1 MQRHGPPGLADAAS
15 QFGGNRSRAARLGL
29 RMTRQVWSR
38 NTASAAVLE
47 VVKALS
53 LDAYPTQA
61 QFRTVGMGGVDRA
74 IRVHLGGHDAMA
86 SRLGLPRRR
95 GHSGQ

>member
-1 MQRHGPPGLADAAS
+1 
-15 QFGGNRSRAARLGL
+15 
-29 RMTRQVWSR
+29 MTRQVWSP

-47 VVKALS
+47 IVKALS

-61 QFRTVGMGGVDRA
+61 QFRAAGMSGVHRA

-86 SRLGLPRRR
+86 LQLGLPRRQS
-95 GHSGQ
+95 HSGQ